1 MVELLT
7 MSTHAALLAIDDEPD
22 VLAIV
27 AQFAQRFGFAVVT
40 RTDARAALAELR
52 GLKPD
57 AVLVDLMMPDINGL
71 DVAAAGTRAVGGILE
86 TDPP

>member
-27 AQFAQRFGFAVVT
+27 AQFAQRFGFTVVT
-40 RTDARAALAELR
+40 EPTLEPHSQNCADSAGRGAHRSHDARHQR
-52 GLKPD
+52 P
-57 AVLVDLMMPDINGL
+57 
-71 DVAAAGTRAVGGILE
+71 
-86 TDPP
+86 